1 MGRTKTTALSLGL
14 ILASAGGAH
23 AQADLFS
30 RQTFSGLIDLR
41 LAAADGEPSWVDG
54 SLGKAR
60 FGKGHQGLRLGEAA
74 LVWNPRLSDTLSAV
88 VVAESQDGQ
97 RHLVDLGEGFLAY
110 RSRPGS
116 ALRLSAR
123 AGVFYPPISLEHD
136 GLDWSVPDTI
146 TPSAVNT
153 WVAEEAK
160 VLGLETTVRRTIGG
174 QTFSLTA
181 GAFTNGDTS
190 GTELTFRGWALHD
203 IKSPVFGR
211 FPLAPLSNYMVRK
224 QAPST
229 TPLAEIDGHVG
240 YYGRL
245 EWRPSSTLAFDLFGY
260 DNAGDRTSVDANREW
275 SWETRFWN
283 LGMRLDLP
291 VAAIKAQV
299 MTGETLMGYS
309 NANGIWADMGFE
321 AAYVSASRSL
331 GPGSATVRYDHFS
344 TTDRTNKALDNN
356 AEHGWS
362 GLVAYRWDVQPS
374 SQIVFEALHIDS
386 FRRDRTR
393 LGLAPQQR
401 QTVLQAAFRRQ
412 FY

>member
-1 MGRTKTTALSLGL
+1 MGRNAASLLVLGLSL
-14 ILASAGGAH
+14 AGAGAAH
-23 AQADLFS
+23 AEANLFS
-30 RQTFSGLIDLR
+30 RDTISGLVDLR
-41 LAAADGEPSWVDG
+41 LVAANGETSWVDG
-54 SLGKAR
+54 AVGKAR
-60 FGKGHQGLRLGEAA
+60 FGDGHQGLRLGEAA
-74 LVWNPRLSDTLSAV
+74 LVWNPRFSDTLSAV
-88 VVAESQDGQ
+88 VVGESQDGQ
-97 RHLVDLGEGFLAY
+97 RHVVDLGEGYLAY

-146 TPSAVNT
+146 TPSAINT
-153 WVAEEAK
+153 WVAEETK
-160 VLGLETTVRRTIGG
+160 VVGVEATIRRTIAG

-181 GAFTNGDTS
+181 GGFKNGDTS

-211 FPLAPLSNYMVRK
+211 FPLPPLSAAMARR

-245 EWRPSSTLAFDLFGY
+245 EWKPSSRLAFDLFGY
-260 DNAGDRTSVDANREW
+260 DNGGDRIGVDARREW

-283 LGMRLDLP
+283 LGMRLDLDA
-291 VAAIKAQV
+291 VAVKAQV

-309 NANGIWADMGFE
+309 NALGIWADMGFE
-321 AAYVSASRSL
+321 AAYVSASKAL

-344 TTDRTNKALDNN
+344 TTDRTNKATDNN

-362 GLVAYRWDVQPS
+362 ALAAYRWDVRPNA
-374 SQIVFEALHIDS
+374 QIVFEALYIDS
-386 FRRDRTR
+386 FRRDRAR
-393 LGLAPQQR
+393 LGLAPAQD
-401 QTVLQAAFRRQ
+401 QTVLQTAFRHQ
-412 FY
+412 F

>member
-1 MGRTKTTALSLGL
+1 MGRNAASLLVLGLSL
-14 ILASAGGAH
+14 AGAGAAH
-23 AQADLFS
+23 AEANLFS
-30 RQTFSGLIDLR
+30 RDTISGLVDLR
-41 LAAADGEPSWVDG
+41 LVAANGETSWVDG
-54 SLGKAR
+54 AVGKAR
-60 FGKGHQGLRLGEAA
+60 FGDGHQGLRLGEAA
-74 LVWNPRLSDTLSAV
+74 LVWNPRFSDTLSAV
-88 VVAESQDGQ
+88 IVGESQDGQ
-97 RHLVDLGEGFLAY
+97 RHAVDLGEGYLAY

-146 TPSAVNT
+146 TPSAINT
-153 WVAEEAK
+153 WVAEETK
-160 VLGLETTVRRTIGG
+160 VVGVEATIRRTIAG

-181 GAFTNGDTS
+181 GGFKNGDTS

-211 FPLAPLSNYMVRK
+211 FPLPPLSAAMARR

-245 EWRPSSTLAFDLFGY
+245 EWKPSSRLAFDLFGY
-260 DNAGDRTSVDANREW
+260 DNGGDRIGVDARREW

-283 LGMRLDLP
+283 LGMRLDLDA
-291 VAAIKAQV
+291 VAVKAQV

-309 NANGIWADMGFE
+309 NALGIWADMGFE
-321 AAYVSASRSL
+321 AAYVSASKAL

-344 TTDRTNKALDNN
+344 TTDRTNKATDNN

-362 GLVAYRWDVQPS
+362 ALAAYRWDVRPNA
-374 SQIVFEALHIDS
+374 QIVFEALYIDS
-386 FRRDRTR
+386 FRRDRAR
-393 LGLAPQQR
+393 LGLAPAQD
-401 QTVLQAAFRRQ
+401 QTVLQTAFRHQ
-412 FY
+412 F

>member
-1 MGRTKTTALSLGL
+1 MGRNAASLLVLGLSL
-14 ILASAGGAH
+14 AGAGAAH
-23 AQADLFS
+23 AEANLFS
-30 RQTFSGLIDLR
+30 RDTISGLVDLR
-41 LAAADGEPSWVDG
+41 LVAANGETSWVDG
-54 SLGKAR
+54 AVGKAR
-60 FGKGHQGLRLGEAA
+60 FGDGHQGLRLGEAA
-74 LVWNPRLSDTLSAV
+74 LVWNPRFSDTLSAV
-88 VVAESQDGQ
+88 VVGESQDGQ
-97 RHLVDLGEGFLAY
+97 RHAVDLGEGYLAY

-146 TPSAVNT
+146 TPSAINT
-153 WVAEEAK
+153 WVAEETK
-160 VLGLETTVRRTIGG
+160 VVGVEATIRRTIAG

-181 GAFTNGDTS
+181 GGFKNGDTS

-211 FPLAPLSNYMVRK
+211 FPLPPLSAAMARR

-245 EWRPSSTLAFDLFGY
+245 EWKPSSRLAFDLFGY
-260 DNAGDRTSVDANREW
+260 DNGGDRIGVDARREW

-283 LGMRLDLP
+283 LGMRLDLDA
-291 VAAIKAQV
+291 VAVKAQV

-309 NANGIWADMGFE
+309 NALGIWADMGFE
-321 AAYVSASRSL
+321 AAYVSASKAL

-344 TTDRTNKALDNN
+344 TTDRTNKATDNN

-362 GLVAYRWDVQPS
+362 ALAAYRWDVRPNA
-374 SQIVFEALHIDS
+374 QIVFEALYIDS
-386 FRRDRTR
+386 FRRDRAR
-393 LGLAPQQR
+393 LGLAPAQD
-401 QTVLQAAFRRQ
+401 QTVLQTAFRHQ
-412 FY
+412 F

>member
-1 MGRTKTTALSLGL
+1 MGRTAASLLVLGLSL
-14 ILASAGGAH
+14 AGAGAAH
-23 AQADLFS
+23 AEANLFS
-30 RQTFSGLIDLR
+30 RDTISGLVDLR
-41 LAAADGEPSWVDG
+41 LVAANGETSWVDG
-54 SLGKAR
+54 AVGKAR
-60 FGKGHQGLRLGEAA
+60 FGDGHQGLRLGEAA
-74 LVWNPRLSDTLSAV
+74 LVWNPRFSDTLSAV
-88 VVAESQDGQ
+88 VVGESQDGQ
-97 RHLVDLGEGFLAY
+97 RHVVDLGEGYLAY
-110 RSRPGS
+110 RSRPDS

-146 TPSAVNT
+146 TPSAINT
-153 WVAEEAK
+153 WVAEETK
-160 VLGLETTVRRTIGG
+160 VVGVEATIRRTIAG

-181 GAFTNGDTS
+181 GGFKNGDTS

-211 FPLAPLSNYMVRK
+211 FPLPPLSAAMARR

-245 EWRPSSTLAFDLFGY
+245 EWKPSSRLAFDLFGY
-260 DNAGDRTSVDANREW
+260 DNGGDRIGVDARREW

-283 LGMRLDLP
+283 LGMRLDLDA
-291 VAAIKAQV
+291 VAVKAQV

-309 NANGIWADMGFE
+309 NALGIWADMGFE
-321 AAYVSASRSL
+321 AAYVSASKAL

-344 TTDRTNKALDNN
+344 TTDRTNKATDNN

-362 GLVAYRWDVQPS
+362 ALAAYRWDVRPNA
-374 SQIVFEALHIDS
+374 QIVFEALYIDS
-386 FRRDRTR
+386 FRRDRAR
-393 LGLAPQQR
+393 LGLAPAQD
-401 QTVLQAAFRRQ
+401 QTVLQTAFRHQ
-412 FY
+412 F

>member
-1 MGRTKTTALSLGL
+1 MGRNAASLLVLGLSL
-14 ILASAGGAH
+14 AGAGAAH
-23 AQADLFS
+23 AEADLFS
-30 RQTFSGLIDLR
+30 RDTISGLVDLR
-41 LAAADGEPSWVDG
+41 LVAANGETSWVDG
-54 SLGKAR
+54 AVGKAR
-60 FGKGHQGLRLGEAA
+60 FGDGHQGLRLGEAA
-74 LVWNPRLSDTLSAV
+74 LVWNPRFSDTLSAV
-88 VVAESQDGQ
+88 VVGESQDGQ
-97 RHLVDLGEGFLAY
+97 RHVVDLGEGYLAY
-110 RSRPGS
+110 RSRPDS

-146 TPSAVNT
+146 TPSAINT
-153 WVAEEAK
+153 WVAEETK
-160 VLGLETTVRRTIGG
+160 VVGVEATIRRTIAG

-181 GAFTNGDTS
+181 GGFKNGDTS

-211 FPLAPLSNYMVRK
+211 FPLPPLSAAMARR

-245 EWRPSSTLAFDLFGY
+245 EWKPSSRLAFDLFGY
-260 DNAGDRTSVDANREW
+260 DNGGDRIGVDARREW

-283 LGMRLDLP
+283 LGMRLDLDA
-291 VAAIKAQV
+291 VAVKAQV

-309 NANGIWADMGFE
+309 NALGIWADMGFE
-321 AAYVSASRSL
+321 AAYVSASKAL

-344 TTDRTNKALDNN
+344 TTDRTNKATDNN

-362 GLVAYRWDVQPS
+362 ALAAYRWDVRPNA
-374 SQIVFEALHIDS
+374 QIVIEALYIDS
-386 FRRDRTR
+386 FRRDRAR
-393 LGLAPQQR
+393 LGLAPAQD
-401 QTVLQAAFRRQ
+401 QTVLQTAFRHQ
-412 FY
+412 F

>member
-1 MGRTKTTALSLGL
+1 MGRSAASFLVLWLSLIG
-14 ILASAGGAH
+14 AGAAH

-30 RQTFSGLIDLR
+30 RDTISGLVDVR
-41 LAAADGEPSWVDG
+41 LVAADGETSWVDG
-54 SLGKAR
+54 AVGKAR
-60 FGKGHQGLRLGEAA
+60 FGDGHQGLRLGEAA
-74 LVWNPRLSDTLSAV
+74 LVWNPRFSDTVSAV
-88 VVAESQDGQ
+88 VVGESQDGQ
-97 RHLVDLGEGFLAY
+97 RHLVDLGEGYFAY

-153 WVAEEAK
+153 WVAEETK
-160 VLGLETTVRRTIGG
+160 VVGVEATVRRTIAG

-181 GAFTNGDTS
+181 GGFTHGDTS

-203 IKSPVFGR
+203 LKSPVFGR
-211 FPLAPLSNYMVRK
+211 FPLPPLSPRMAVR

-229 TPLAEIDGHVG
+229 SPLAEIDGRLG
-240 YYGRL
+240 YYGRI
-245 EWRPSSTLAFDLFGY
+245 EWRPSSRLAFDLFRY
-260 DNAGDRTSVDANREW
+260 ENEGDRTSVDDRREW

-283 LGMRLDLP
+283 LGMRLDLDA
-291 VAAIKAQV
+291 VAVKAQV

-309 NANGIWADMGFE
+309 NALGLWADMGFE
-321 AAYVSASRSL
+321 AAYVSATKAL

-344 TTDRTNKALDNN
+344 TTDRTNKATDNN

-362 GLVAYRWDVQPS
+362 ALAAYRWDVRPNA
-374 SQIVFEALHIDS
+374 QIVVEALYIDS
-386 FRRDRTR
+386 FRRDRAR
-393 LGLAPQQR
+393 LGLAPAQD
-401 QTVLQAAFRRQ
+401 QTVLQTAFRHQ
-412 FY
+412 F